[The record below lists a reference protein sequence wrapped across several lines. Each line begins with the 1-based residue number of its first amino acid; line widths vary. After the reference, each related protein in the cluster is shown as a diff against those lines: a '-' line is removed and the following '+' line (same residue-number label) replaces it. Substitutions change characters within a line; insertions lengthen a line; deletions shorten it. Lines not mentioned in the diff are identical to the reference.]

1 MPNAKSNHAKGG
13 AALAVKETQTL
24 QCAADNLFRSAAECC
39 RQQARIG
46 RVLDLNCGEDEL
58 EAVIEVSVLCVRIL
72 NESAERYWALGSGS
86 RDGLDEATWHAA
98 NALWH
103 ASREYAR
110 RHLSCNVK
118 SAKMSRHS
126 AAQLG
131 ELAIEYELK
140 ASAVLALRYAVEQYH
155 KVHPEAV
162 GGAIATSAGGS
173 T

>member
-1 MPNAKSNHAKGG
+1 MPNSKATAVKGG
-13 AALAVKETQTL
+13 AALAVQDVQNL
-24 QCAADNLFRSAAECC
+24 QCVADNLCRSASECC

-46 RVLDLNCGEDEL
+46 RILDLQCGEEEL

-72 NESAERYWALGSGS
+72 GDSCQRYAAVGSGS
-86 RDGLDEATWHAA
+86 RDGLDESTWHAA
-98 NALWH
+98 NTLWH

-110 RHLSCNVK
+110 RHHAGNAK

-140 ASAVLALRYAVEQYH
+140 ASAVLALRYAVEQYQKLRPDAH
-155 KVHPEAV
+155 
-162 GGAIATSAGGS
+162 
-173 T
+173 